1 MLLGG
6 QHSIPG
12 RLSIPNKTRFTDY
25 FTEGTRR
32 ALGKAGMRT
41 PARYLACR
49 LSEGRGS
56 SLEFAPLAS
65 GFPSPAP
72 TLSGPIGICLFFLL
86 FSQQPFPSLPPA
98 LPLHVVLLCP
108 ETLPWAAQCTS
119 PQCVVNYFNFW
130 SWELFSQFMISSN
143 FSNLIKKS
151 FAFSIQI

>member
-86 FSQQPFPSLPPA
+86 FSQQPALPFLATSFAIACCPSLPWNP
-98 LPLHVVLLCP
+98 PLGCPVYLSPVCCQLFQLLVLG
-108 ETLPWAAQCTS
+108 TLFP
-119 PQCVVNYFNFW
+119 VYD
-130 SWELFSQFMISSN
+130 
-143 FSNLIKKS
+143 LIKLLKLD
-151 FAFSIQI
+151 